1 MTDDTEEK
9 EEKAVKEG
17 AVTKTEQTDMADE
30 KRENWEPWMFK
41 VDKEGQ
47 KMYLSGRMVEP
58 INLWKDMKVSDL
70 VKTYAGMGFNARRLS
85 EACELFLTM
94 LDEDVTICLTV
105 AGAMTPIGMSGLMI
119 KAIDYGFIDWIVTTG
134 ANCYHDTHRAFGFPM
149 VQGDFRV
156 DDETLHKARVA
167 RIYDVFIDDDDTLIS
182 TDKCIINAF
191 RIRENLFPPFSTCDV
206 YNRIGKE
213 MKKAAPY
220 PEKSFMISAFERD
233 VPIFVPSQADSSVG
247 MNLIINYIDGE
258 PVDPS
263 PSLDILESAAI
274 VKYADKN
281 GAIELGGG
289 VPKNFFMQTQPTLWQ
304 ILYDNKGGHDYFIQ
318 ITDARPDTGG
328 LSGATPSEA
337 KSWGKIASAS
347 RDNVVV
353 YCDSSIAAPILFAYA
368 LAERGPRKL
377 KRLMR
382 KKEKYTKALIETY
395 KEKFK
400 SKDDALLDTYVAKQ

>member
-1 MTDDTEEK
+1 VIRLAQETNIKSSDKADGK
-9 EEKAVKEG
+9 EAKNPGLEG
-17 AVTKTEQTDMADE
+17 STK
-30 KRENWEPWMFK
+30 WEPWMMK
-41 VDKEGQ
+41 IDTEMQKEF
-47 KMYLSGRMVEP
+47 LSGRMIEP

-70 VKTYAGMGFNARRLS
+70 VNTYAGMGFNARRLA
-85 EACELFLTM
+85 EACDLFLKM
-94 LDEDVTICLTV
+94 IDEDVTICLTV
-105 AGAMTPIGMSGLMI
+105 AGAMTPIGMSGLLI
-119 KAIDYGFIDWIVTTG
+119 KAMDYGFVDWIVTTG

-156 DDETLHKARVA
+156 DDNELHKTRIA

-191 RIRENLFPPFSTCDV
+191 RMRGGLEPPFSTPDV
-206 YNRIGKE
+206 YERIGRE
-213 MKKAAPY
+213 MQKAAPY
-220 PEKSFMISAFERD
+220 PEKSFMVTAAEKQ
-233 VPIFVPSQADSSVG
+233 VPIFVPSQADSSIG

-258 PVDPS
+258 AVDPS

-274 VKYADKN
+274 VKFAEKN

-328 LSGATPSEA
+328 LSGATPAEA
-337 KSWGKIASAS
+337 KSWGKVADAD

-353 YCDSSIAAPILFAYA
+353 YCDSSIAAPLLFAHA
-368 LAERGPRKL
+368 ISQRGPRKH
-377 KRLMR
+377 KRLMS
-382 KKEKYTKALIETY
+382 KKDKFTKDLIEAY
-395 KEKFK
+395 KDKFK
-400 SKDDALLDTYVAKQ
+400 DRDDAMLDKYVAKPK